1 MENFV
6 FKVNHSNVGKIWT
19 DEEENILMEE
29 LNSFMDIT
37 TIANLHGRTTYGIE
51 CRLIQI
57 VYKLHMNG
65 NSIEEIMKKTK
76 LPTQEISELI
86 SRQEKKINKTTKEKI
101 KKIKTPIDCD
111 CLEIKNLKQEI
122 EELKKDSKEILRLIR
137 EIYNFEIQ

>member
-6 FKVNHSNVGKIWT
+6 IKVNHSNVGKKWT

-29 LNSFMDIT
+29 LNSFMDIA

-76 LPTQEISELI
+76 LHTQEISELI
-86 SRQEKKINKTTKEKI
+86 SRQEKKINKTTE
-101 KKIKTPIDCD
+101 KKIKPPKYCD
-111 CLEIKNLKQEI
+111 CLNLKQEI

-137 EIYNFEIQ
+137 TIYEFEIE